1 MTNTKKNKILN
12 IVIGTTVTVMVLSGP
27 FVLARTSSLSDAK
40 NMTTDQKIERL
51 INLSPNS
58 FSFISSDIK
67 NTMTEEELNLY
78 EIRKETDR
86 IRKQVEG
93 VYIPTEKYNRIN
105 VRRDG
110 RVAFRA
116 NGFFVNDITVIVDG
130 DNIHFCVVEEIQ
142 TGRERTV
149 INRRIYENFYVDIF
163 SDQIVT
169 TIANLEQCDR
179 RFPLSNVFND
189 DMLMSVENGAL
200 QQQEMLDATRNHISS
215 LPENANRLRLIN
227 NS

>member
-93 VYIPTEKYNRIN
+93 VYIPTE
-105 VRRDG
+105 
-110 RVAFRA
+110 
-116 NGFFVNDITVIVDG
+116 
-130 DNIHFCVVEEIQ
+130 
-142 TGRERTV
+142 
-149 INRRIYENFYVDIF
+149 
-163 SDQIVT
+163 
-169 TIANLEQCDR
+169 
-179 RFPLSNVFND
+179 
-189 DMLMSVENGAL
+189 
-200 QQQEMLDATRNHISS
+200 
-215 LPENANRLRLIN
+215 
-227 NS
+227 